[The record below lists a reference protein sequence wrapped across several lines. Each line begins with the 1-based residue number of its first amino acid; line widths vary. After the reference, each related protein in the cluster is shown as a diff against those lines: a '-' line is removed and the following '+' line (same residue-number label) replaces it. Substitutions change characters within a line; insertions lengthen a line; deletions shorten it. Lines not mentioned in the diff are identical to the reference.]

1 MSPIF
6 LILVSLVFT
15 SALLSVIF
23 YLAWRNQGQQ
33 AHALSWSMTFALATV
48 QWIFNLLIDQFP
60 SHETYWISVNILAL
74 LAITFAVQ
82 GHCLRVG
89 RTIRQELLWGAPA
102 AALFII
108 TWFTVIQPHIGLRM
122 AIGPAYA
129 AFALAFCARC
139 ILRFSEKI
147 SSAELGSAITLIVFA
162 VSQFVAAGAAVM
174 QGPVVDQSYL
184 DVYLIV
190 NFTVMPAAFTGM
202 GMFVVFMLASDL
214 SIELKEQAVRDQLT
228 GLLNR
233 RGFGEAGASAYAIA
247 RRTDRPVS
255 VIMTDIDRFKLIN
268 DEYGHTIGDEALAHF
283 AVVLAQGR
291 RTEDILARIGGEE
304 FALVLP
310 GTQLQETIHIAEDL
324 CQRLEETSLET
335 SKGKLQMTAS
345 FGVATISVR
354 DTCLSDTIIRADTA
368 LYRSKKA
375 GRNRV
380 DLESSQK
387 LHNQAGALNPVGA

>member
-1 MSPIF
+1 
-6 LILVSLVFT
+6 
-15 SALLSVIF
+15 
-23 YLAWRNQGQQ
+23 
-33 AHALSWSMTFALATV
+33 MTFALATV
-48 QWIFNLLIDQFP
+48 QWIFNLLIEQFP

-89 RTIRQELLWGAPA
+89 RTIRQEFLWGAPA
-102 AALFII
+102 AALLII

-129 AFALAFCARC
+129 AFALAFCACC

-147 SSAELGSAITLIVFA
+147 SSAELGSTITLIIFA
-162 VSQFVAAGAAVM
+162 VSQLVAAGAAVM
-174 QGPVVDQSYL
+174 QGPIVNQSYL

-233 RGFGEAGASAYAIA
+233 RGFGEAAASAYAIA
-247 RRTDRPVS
+247 RRTDRPFS

-283 AVVLAQGR
+283 SMVLALGR
-291 RTEDILARIGGEE
+291 RTEDILARVGGEE
-304 FALVLP
+304 FALMLP
-310 GTQLQETIHIAEDL
+310 GTQLQETIRIAEDL
-324 CQRLEETSLET
+324 CQRLEEASLET

-368 LYRSKKA
+368 LYRSKNA

-387 LHNQAGALNPVGA
+387 LHNQAGTLNPVGA